1 MAVFVFWR
9 KQAAARWFAPF
20 VIFNVVD
27 KKIGAFMS
35 WQLLVAFFASTF
47 FISATPGPNMLLAFQ
62 YGMNYGVKR
71 TLWTL
76 AGLSLGLFLLLLST
90 LLGLDVLSRQSPWIL
105 TLIKAVGGGYLLYLG
120 VQTWRTASSGG
131 SLMTEAREMSAEVAA
146 EYFDTPESYAQA
158 GSPAPRTLSSAAVKH
173 VPSNVVLFRTGM
185 WVSLSNPKAI
195 LFFAAFFPKFI
206 NFSAP
211 LWPQYVLLTIGLF
224 LSETFWQVIYTVGG
238 KKLAG
243 WLDVGSRLMWLN
255 RGCGVIFILIAA
267 ALLGEVARTFMA

>member
-1 MAVFVFWR
+1 
-9 KQAAARWFAPF
+9 
-20 VIFNVVD
+20 
-27 KKIGAFMS
+27 MS
-35 WQLLVAFFASTF
+35 WHLFAMFFASTF

-90 LLGLDVLSRQSPWIL
+90 LLGLDVISRQSPWLLI
-105 TLIKAVGGGYLLYLG
+105 LIKTVGAAYLIYLG
-120 VQTWRTASSGG
+120 ISSWRDASAG
-131 SLMTEAREMSAEVAA
+131 SLMNDAREMSEEVAA
-146 EYFDTPESYAQA
+146 DYPESLPSLAA
-158 GSPAPRTLSSAAVKH
+158 HDTSAAVKAS
-173 VPSNVVLFRTGM
+173 PSNMTLFRTGI

-211 LWPQYVLLTIGLF
+211 LWPQYLMLTCGLF
-224 LSETFWQVIYTVGG
+224 LSETIWQIVYTLGG
-238 KKLAG
+238 KKLAS
-243 WLDVGSRLMWLN
+243 WLDVGSRLAWLN

-267 ALLGEVARTFMA
+267 ALLAEVLNGFMV